1 MIVRDDITAE
11 TYCPL
16 PFSTADLRGLENAIE
31 DRVGKLLT
39 LDLGNTETGEPFIS
53 VMAPGITW
61 EAVATIIRSEHG
73 WQMHR
78 GGDGP
83 LYEFASE
90 REVAEFFWSGGL
102 EKLSL

>member
-16 PFSTADLRGLENAIE
+16 PFSTADLRGLERAIE

-53 VMAPGITW
+53 VMAPGDHLGGRRDHYPQRTRL
-61 EAVATIIRSEHG
+61 ADAPG
-73 WQMHR
+73 W
-78 GGDGP
+78 
-83 LYEFASE
+83 
-90 REVAEFFWSGGL
+90 
-102 EKLSL
+102 